1 MYTRQSLADK
11 IKKLS
16 GIEFTALDQ
25 IFTSSYIAALYV
37 KKFYPNAKKIYALG
51 TSVLAEELSHAGLN
65 FLSSE
70 EHDGK
75 YGISHH
81 DAVHIHPDE
90 EIDVVIQA
98 YDDNINLYKLALAS
112 YAI

>member
-11 IKKLS
+11 IKKL
-16 GIEFTALDQ
+16 GGVEFTALDQ

-51 TSVLAEELSHAGLN
+51 TEVLAEELRNIGAN
-65 FLSSE
+65 FLSSA
-70 EHDGK
+70 EHDSK

-81 DAVHIHPDE
+81 DAVHIHADE
-90 EIDVVIQA
+90 EIDVVV
-98 YDDNINLYKLALAS
+98 
-112 YAI
+112 